1 MISMVA
7 SAALFGNAQAQV
19 NLDAEVFLSTDPKA
33 DALMVTADKKEA
45 EVKDAEIFIDPEGQG
60 RASNA

>member
-1 MISMVA
+1 
-7 SAALFGNAQAQV
+7 
-19 NLDAEVFLSTDPKA
+19 
-33 DALMVTADKKEA
+33 MVTADKKEA